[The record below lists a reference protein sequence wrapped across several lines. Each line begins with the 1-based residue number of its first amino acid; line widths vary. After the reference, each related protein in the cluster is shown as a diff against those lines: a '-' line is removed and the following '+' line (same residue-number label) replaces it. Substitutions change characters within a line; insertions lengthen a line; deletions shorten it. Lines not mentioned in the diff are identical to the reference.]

1 MLFTVSTVKDSLE
14 NVEFFVAA
22 NLAEGRK
29 WSSSATCSATVSGRP
44 TEVRRDETAGVKSR
58 ARAYIGATP
67 VDTWLIQRHVII
79 RETTGT
85 ATVVTEEA
93 TNELFAPSLG
103 LSVFRTTRT
112 DVSQADGQVVSQV
125 ESVELASTTPR

>member
-1 MLFTVSTVKDSLE
+1 M
-14 NVEFFVAA
+14 
-22 NLAEGRK
+22 
-29 WSSSATCSATVSGRP
+29 
-44 TEVRRDETAGVKSR
+44 
-58 ARAYIGATP
+58 
-67 VDTWLIQRHVII
+67 
-79 RETTGT
+79 T